1 MQLQSLTIEFILLQ
15 ISVAFSPGL
24 IIALVVNEAVQ
35 KGKKNALQVA
45 YGAAAGAI
53 GITIITAAVITY
65 IFSLIPEILT
75 FIYIFGIIYIV
86 YKGIKTIQDKGD
98 SPKVLGSASFLSGFK
113 INLANPK
120 MWVFYLSVLPLFITD
135 ESNIFS
141 SLIFLGIVTIFI
153 NLFADIS
160 YALLSSYLF
169 NNSSTKVKRYI
180 NVISGICL
188 IGIGIYLF
196 FSRFIWI
203 FSRFNRIIRFVI
215 LKKFWNCTYATQS
228 GW

>member
-35 KGKKNALQVA
+35 KGRKNALQVA

-53 GITIITAAVITY
+53 GITIITAAAITY

-98 SPKVLGSASFLSGFK
+98 SPKVLSSASFMSGFK

-135 ESNIFS
+135 ESSIFS
-141 SLIFLGIVTIFI
+141 SLIYLGIVTIFI

-169 NNSSTKVKRYI
+169 NNSSTKIKRYI
-180 NVISGICL
+180 NIFSGLCL

-196 FSRFIWI
+196 FSRFI
-203 FSRFNRIIRFVI
+203 
-215 LKKFWNCTYATQS
+215 
-228 GW
+228 

>member
-35 KGKKNALQVA
+35 KGRKNALQVA

-141 SLIFLGIVTIFI
+141 SLIYLGILTIFI

-169 NNSSTKVKRYI
+169 NNSTTKVKRYI
-180 NVISGICL
+180 NIISGLCL

-196 FSRFIWI
+196 FSRFI
-203 FSRFNRIIRFVI
+203 
-215 LKKFWNCTYATQS
+215 
-228 GW
+228 

>member
-1 MQLQSLTIEFILLQ
+1 MQVQSLTIEFILLQ

-35 KGKKNALQVA
+35 KGRKNALQVA
-45 YGAAAGAI
+45 YGAATGAI
-53 GITIITAAVITY
+53 GITLITAAVISY

-98 SPKVLGSASFLSGFK
+98 SPEVLGSASFMSGFK

-135 ESNIFS
+135 ESDIFS
-141 SLIFLGIVTIFI
+141 SLIYLGIVTIFI

-169 NNSSTKVKRYI
+169 NNSSTKIKRNI
-180 NVISGICL
+180 NIFSGVCL

-196 FSRFIWI
+196 FSRFI
-203 FSRFNRIIRFVI
+203 
-215 LKKFWNCTYATQS
+215 
-228 GW
+228 

>member
-1 MQLQSLTIEFILLQ
+1 VQLQSLTIEFILLQ

-35 KGKKNALQVA
+35 KGRKNALQVA

-53 GITIITAAVITY
+53 GITIITAGVITY

-75 FIYIFGIIYIV
+75 FIYIFGIIYII

-98 SPKVLGSASFLSGFK
+98 GPKVLGSASFLSGFK

-141 SLIFLGIVTIFI
+141 SLIYLGIVTIFI

-169 NNSSTKVKRYI
+169 NNSTTKVKRYI
-180 NVISGICL
+180 NIFSGLCL

-196 FSRFIWI
+196 FSRFI
-203 FSRFNRIIRFVI
+203 
-215 LKKFWNCTYATQS
+215 
-228 GW
+228 

>member
-35 KGKKNALQVA
+35 KGRKNALQVA
-45 YGAAAGAI
+45 YGAATGAI
-53 GITIITAAVITY
+53 GITIITAGVITY

-75 FIYIFGIIYIV
+75 FIYIFGIIYII

-98 SPKVLGSASFLSGFK
+98 SPKVLSSASFMSGFK

-135 ESNIFS
+135 ESSIFS
-141 SLIFLGIVTIFI
+141 SLIYLGIVTILI

-169 NNSSTKVKRYI
+169 NNSSTKIKRYI
-180 NVISGICL
+180 NIFSGICL

-196 FSRFIWI
+196 FSRF
-203 FSRFNRIIRFVI
+203 
-215 LKKFWNCTYATQS
+215 T
-228 GW
+228 

>member
-1 MQLQSLTIEFILLQ
+1 VQFQSLTIEFIILQ

-24 IIALVVNEAVQ
+24 IIALIVNEAVQ
-35 KGKKNALQVA
+35 KGRKNALQVA

-120 MWVFYLSVLPLFITD
+120 MWVFYISVLPLFITD

-169 NNSSTKVKRYI
+169 NNSTTKVKGYI
-180 NVISGICL
+180 NIISGVCL

-196 FSRFIWI
+196 FSRFI
-203 FSRFNRIIRFVI
+203 
-215 LKKFWNCTYATQS
+215 
-228 GW
+228 

>member
-35 KGKKNALQVA
+35 KGRKNALQVA
-45 YGAAAGAI
+45 YGAATGAI
-53 GITIITAAVITY
+53 GITLITAAVISY

-98 SPKVLGSASFLSGFK
+98 SPEVLGSASFMSGFK

-141 SLIFLGIVTIFI
+141 SLIYLGIVTIFI
-153 NLFADIS
+153 NHFADIS

-169 NNSSTKVKRYI
+169 NNSTTKVKRYI
-180 NVISGICL
+180 NIISGVCL

-196 FSRFIWI
+196 FSRFI
-203 FSRFNRIIRFVI
+203 
-215 LKKFWNCTYATQS
+215 
-228 GW
+228 

>member
-1 MQLQSLTIEFILLQ
+1 MQFQSLTIEFILLQ

-35 KGKKNALQVA
+35 KGRKNALQVA

-98 SPKVLGSASFLSGFK
+98 SPKVVGSASFLSGFK

-120 MWVFYLSVLPLFITD
+120 MWVFYISVLPLFITD

-169 NNSSTKVKRYI
+169 NNSTTKVKGYI
-180 NVISGICL
+180 NIISGVCL

-196 FSRFIWI
+196 FSRFI
-203 FSRFNRIIRFVI
+203 
-215 LKKFWNCTYATQS
+215 
-228 GW
+228 

>member
-35 KGKKNALQVA
+35 KGRKNALQVA
-45 YGAAAGAI
+45 YGAASGAI

-75 FIYIFGIIYIV
+75 FIYIFGIIYII

-98 SPKVLGSASFLSGFK
+98 GPKVLGSASFLSGFK

-141 SLIFLGIVTIFI
+141 SLIYLGIVTIFI

-169 NNSSTKVKRYI
+169 NNSTTKVKRYI
-180 NVISGICL
+180 NIISGLCL

-196 FSRFIWI
+196 FSRFI
-203 FSRFNRIIRFVI
+203 
-215 LKKFWNCTYATQS
+215 
-228 GW
+228 

>member
-35 KGKKNALQVA
+35 KGRKNALQVA

-86 YKGIKTIQDKGD
+86 YKGIKTVQDKGD

-141 SLIFLGIVTIFI
+141 SLIYLGIVTIFI

-160 YALLSSYLF
+160 YAFVSSYLF
-169 NNSSTKVKRYI
+169 NNSTTKVKRYI
-180 NVISGICL
+180 NIISGLCL

-196 FSRFIWI
+196 FSRFI
-203 FSRFNRIIRFVI
+203 
-215 LKKFWNCTYATQS
+215 
-228 GW
+228 

>member
-1 MQLQSLTIEFILLQ
+1 VQLQSLTIEFILLQ

-35 KGKKNALQVA
+35 KGRKNALQVA

-75 FIYIFGIIYIV
+75 FIYIFGIIYII

-98 SPKVLGSASFLSGFK
+98 GPKVLGSASFLSGFK

-141 SLIFLGIVTIFI
+141 SLIYLGIVTIFI

-169 NNSSTKVKRYI
+169 NNSSTKIKRYI
-180 NVISGICL
+180 NIFSGICL

-196 FSRFIWI
+196 FSRFI
-203 FSRFNRIIRFVI
+203 
-215 LKKFWNCTYATQS
+215 
-228 GW
+228 

>member
-35 KGKKNALQVA
+35 KGRKNALQVA

-86 YKGIKTIQDKGD
+86 YKGIKTVQDKGD

-141 SLIFLGIVTIFI
+141 SLIYLGIVTIFI

-169 NNSSTKVKRYI
+169 NNSTTKVKRYI
-180 NVISGICL
+180 NIFSGICL

-196 FSRFIWI
+196 FSRFI
-203 FSRFNRIIRFVI
+203 
-215 LKKFWNCTYATQS
+215 
-228 GW
+228 

>member
-35 KGKKNALQVA
+35 KGRKNALQVA

-98 SPKVLGSASFLSGFK
+98 SPKVLSSASFLSGFK

-120 MWVFYLSVLPLFITD
+120 MWVFYISVLPLFITD

-160 YALLSSYLF
+160 YAFLSSYLF
-169 NNSSTKVKRYI
+169 NNSTTKVKRYI
-180 NVISGICL
+180 NIISGVCL

-196 FSRFIWI
+196 FSRFI
-203 FSRFNRIIRFVI
+203 
-215 LKKFWNCTYATQS
+215 
-228 GW
+228 

>member
-35 KGKKNALQVA
+35 KGRKNALQVA
-45 YGAAAGAI
+45 YGAATGAI
-53 GITIITAAVITY
+53 GITLITAAVISY

-98 SPKVLGSASFLSGFK
+98 SPEVLGSASFMSGFK

-141 SLIFLGIVTIFI
+141 SLIYLGIVTIFI

-160 YALLSSYLF
+160 YALVSSYLF
-169 NNSSTKVKRYI
+169 NNPTTKVKRYI
-180 NVISGICL
+180 NIISGVCL

-196 FSRFIWI
+196 FSRFI
-203 FSRFNRIIRFVI
+203 
-215 LKKFWNCTYATQS
+215 
-228 GW
+228 

>member
-35 KGKKNALQVA
+35 KGRKNGLQVA
-45 YGAAAGAI
+45 YGAATGAI
-53 GITIITAAVITY
+53 GITIITAGVITY

-75 FIYIFGIIYIV
+75 FIYIFGIIYII
-86 YKGIKTIQDKGD
+86 YKGIKTIQDKGGG
-98 SPKVLGSASFLSGFK
+98 PKVLGSASFMSGFK

-141 SLIFLGIVTIFI
+141 SLIYLGIVTIFI

-169 NNSSTKVKRYI
+169 NNSTTKVKRYI
-180 NVISGICL
+180 NIFSGLCL

-196 FSRFIWI
+196 FSRFI
-203 FSRFNRIIRFVI
+203 
-215 LKKFWNCTYATQS
+215 
-228 GW
+228 

>member
-24 IIALVVNEAVQ
+24 IIALVVNEGVQ
-35 KGKKNALQVA
+35 KGRKNALQVA

-53 GITIITAAVITY
+53 GITIITAGVITY

-98 SPKVLGSASFLSGFK
+98 GPKVLGSASFLSGFK

-141 SLIFLGIVTIFI
+141 SLIYLGIVTIFI

-160 YALLSSYLF
+160 YAFVSSYLF
-169 NNSSTKVKRYI
+169 NNSTTKVKRYI
-180 NVISGICL
+180 NMISGLCL
-188 IGIGIYLF
+188 VGIGIYLF
-196 FSRFIWI
+196 FSRFI
-203 FSRFNRIIRFVI
+203 
-215 LKKFWNCTYATQS
+215 
-228 GW
+228 

>member
-35 KGKKNALQVA
+35 KGRKNALQVA

-75 FIYIFGIIYIV
+75 FIYIFGIIYII

-98 SPKVLGSASFLSGFK
+98 GPKVLGSASFLSGFK

-141 SLIFLGIVTIFI
+141 SLIYLGIVTIFI

-169 NNSSTKVKRYI
+169 NNSSTKIKRYI
-180 NVISGICL
+180 NIFSGVCL

-196 FSRFIWI
+196 FSRFI
-203 FSRFNRIIRFVI
+203 
-215 LKKFWNCTYATQS
+215 
-228 GW
+228 

>member
-1 MQLQSLTIEFILLQ
+1 MQLQSLTVEFILLQ

-35 KGKKNALQVA
+35 KGRKKALQVA
-45 YGAAAGAI
+45 YGAATGAI

-75 FIYIFGIIYIV
+75 FIYIFGMIYIV
-86 YKGIKTIQDKGD
+86 YKGVRTLQNKGG
-98 SPKVLGSASFLSGFK
+98 SPEVLGSASFMSGLK

-141 SLIFLGIVTIFI
+141 SLIFLGIVTILI

-169 NNSSTKVKRYI
+169 NNSSTNVKRYI
-180 NVISGICL
+180 NIISGVCL

-196 FSRFIWI
+196 FSRFI
-203 FSRFNRIIRFVI
+203 
-215 LKKFWNCTYATQS
+215 
-228 GW
+228 

>member
-35 KGKKNALQVA
+35 KGRKNALQVA
-45 YGAAAGAI
+45 YGAATGAI
-53 GITIITAAVITY
+53 GITLITAAVITY

-75 FIYIFGIIYIV
+75 FIYIVGIIYIV

-98 SPKVLGSASFLSGFK
+98 SPKVLSSASFMSGFK

-135 ESNIFS
+135 ESSIFS

-169 NNSSTKVKRYI
+169 NNSSTKIKRYI
-180 NVISGICL
+180 NIFSGICL

-196 FSRFIWI
+196 FSRFI
-203 FSRFNRIIRFVI
+203 
-215 LKKFWNCTYATQS
+215 
-228 GW
+228 

>member
-35 KGKKNALQVA
+35 KGRKNALQVA

-53 GITIITAAVITY
+53 GITIITAGVITY

-75 FIYIFGIIYIV
+75 FIYIVGIIYIV

-98 SPKVLGSASFLSGFK
+98 GPKVLSSASFMSGFK

-135 ESNIFS
+135 ESSIFS
-141 SLIFLGIVTIFI
+141 SLIYLGIVTIFI

-169 NNSSTKVKRYI
+169 NNSSTKIKRYI
-180 NVISGICL
+180 NIFSGICL

-196 FSRFIWI
+196 FSRFI
-203 FSRFNRIIRFVI
+203 
-215 LKKFWNCTYATQS
+215 
-228 GW
+228 

>member
-35 KGKKNALQVA
+35 KGRKNALQVA

-86 YKGIKTIQDKGD
+86 YKGIKTIQDKGE

-141 SLIFLGIVTIFI
+141 SLIYLGIVTIFI

-169 NNSSTKVKRYI
+169 NNSSIKIKKYI
-180 NVISGICL
+180 NIFSGVCL

-196 FSRFIWI
+196 FSRFI
-203 FSRFNRIIRFVI
+203 
-215 LKKFWNCTYATQS
+215 
-228 GW
+228 

>member
-35 KGKKNALQVA
+35 KGRKNALQVA
-45 YGAAAGAI
+45 YGAASGAI
-53 GITIITAAVITY
+53 GITIITAGVITY

-75 FIYIFGIIYIV
+75 FIYIVGIIYIV

-98 SPKVLGSASFLSGFK
+98 SPKILSSASFMSGFK

-135 ESNIFS
+135 ESSIFS
-141 SLIFLGIVTIFI
+141 SLIYLGIVTIFI

-169 NNSSTKVKRYI
+169 NNSSTKIKRYI
-180 NVISGICL
+180 NIFSGICL

-196 FSRFIWI
+196 FSRFI
-203 FSRFNRIIRFVI
+203 
-215 LKKFWNCTYATQS
+215 
-228 GW
+228 

>member
-35 KGKKNALQVA
+35 KGRKNALQVA
-45 YGAAAGAI
+45 YGAAAGAV

-86 YKGIKTIQDKGD
+86 YKGIKTIQDKGE

-135 ESNIFS
+135 ESSIFS
-141 SLIFLGIVTIFI
+141 SLIYLGIVTIFI

-169 NNSSTKVKRYI
+169 NNSSTKIKRYI
-180 NVISGICL
+180 NIFSGICL

-196 FSRFIWI
+196 FSRFI
-203 FSRFNRIIRFVI
+203 
-215 LKKFWNCTYATQS
+215 
-228 GW
+228 

>member
-35 KGKKNALQVA
+35 KGRKNALQVA
-45 YGAAAGAI
+45 YGAATGAI
-53 GITIITAAVITY
+53 GITLITAAVITY

-98 SPKVLGSASFLSGFK
+98 SPEVLGSASFVSGFK

-135 ESNIFS
+135 ESKIFS
-141 SLIFLGIVTIFI
+141 SLIYLGIVTIFI

-169 NNSSTKVKRYI
+169 NNSTTKVKRYI
-180 NVISGICL
+180 NIISGLCL

-196 FSRFIWI
+196 FSRFI
-203 FSRFNRIIRFVI
+203 
-215 LKKFWNCTYATQS
+215 
-228 GW
+228 

>member
-1 MQLQSLTIEFILLQ
+1 MQLQSLTVEFILLQ

-35 KGKKNALQVA
+35 KGRKNALQVA
-45 YGAAAGAI
+45 YGAATGAI

-75 FIYIFGIIYIV
+75 FIYIFGMIYIIY
-86 YKGIKTIQDKGD
+86 KGVKTLQDKGN
-98 SPKVLGSASFLSGFK
+98 SPEVLDSASFMSGFK

-135 ESNIFS
+135 EAYIFS
-141 SLIFLGIVTIFI
+141 SLIFLGIVTILI

-169 NNSSTKVKRYI
+169 NNSSTNVKRYI
-180 NVISGICL
+180 NIISGLCL

-196 FSRFIWI
+196 FSRFI
-203 FSRFNRIIRFVI
+203 
-215 LKKFWNCTYATQS
+215 
-228 GW
+228 

>member
-35 KGKKNALQVA
+35 KGRKNALQVA

-86 YKGIKTIQDKGD
+86 YKGIKTIQDKGE

-120 MWVFYLSVLPLFITD
+120 MWVFYLSVLPLFITN

-141 SLIFLGIVTIFI
+141 SLIYLGIVTIFI

-169 NNSSTKVKRYI
+169 NNSSTKIKRYI
-180 NVISGICL
+180 NIFSGVCL

-196 FSRFIWI
+196 FSRFI
-203 FSRFNRIIRFVI
+203 
-215 LKKFWNCTYATQS
+215 
-228 GW
+228 

>member
-35 KGKKNALQVA
+35 KGRKNALQVA

-98 SPKVLGSASFLSGFK
+98 GPKVLGSASFLSGFK

-169 NNSSTKVKRYI
+169 NNSTTKVKRYI
-180 NVISGICL
+180 NIISGLCL

-196 FSRFIWI
+196 FSRFI
-203 FSRFNRIIRFVI
+203 
-215 LKKFWNCTYATQS
+215 
-228 GW
+228 

>member
-35 KGKKNALQVA
+35 KGRKNALQVA

-135 ESNIFS
+135 ESSIFS
-141 SLIFLGIVTIFI
+141 SLIYLGIVTIFI

-169 NNSSTKVKRYI
+169 NNSTTKVKRYI
-180 NVISGICL
+180 NIISGLCL

-196 FSRFIWI
+196 FSRFI
-203 FSRFNRIIRFVI
+203 
-215 LKKFWNCTYATQS
+215 
-228 GW
+228 

>member
-1 MQLQSLTIEFILLQ
+1 VQLQSLTIEFILLQ

-35 KGKKNALQVA
+35 KGRKNALQVA

-98 SPKVLGSASFLSGFK
+98 SPKVLGSASFMSGFK

-135 ESNIFS
+135 ESSIFS
-141 SLIFLGIVTIFI
+141 SLIYLGIVTIFI

-169 NNSSTKVKRYI
+169 NNSSTKIKRYI
-180 NVISGICL
+180 NIFSGVCL

-196 FSRFIWI
+196 FSRFI
-203 FSRFNRIIRFVI
+203 
-215 LKKFWNCTYATQS
+215 
-228 GW
+228 

>member
-1 MQLQSLTIEFILLQ
+1 MQLQPLTIEFILLQ

-35 KGKKNALQVA
+35 KGRKNALQVA

-53 GITIITAAVITY
+53 GITIITAGVITY

-98 SPKVLGSASFLSGFK
+98 SPKVLSSASFMSGFK

-135 ESNIFS
+135 ESSIFS
-141 SLIFLGIVTIFI
+141 SLIYLGIVTIFI

-169 NNSSTKVKRYI
+169 NNSSTKIKRYI
-180 NVISGICL
+180 NIFSGICL

-196 FSRFIWI
+196 FSRFI
-203 FSRFNRIIRFVI
+203 
-215 LKKFWNCTYATQS
+215 
-228 GW
+228 

>member
-35 KGKKNALQVA
+35 KGRKNGLQVA
-45 YGAAAGAI
+45 YGAATGAI
-53 GITIITAAVITY
+53 GITIITAGVITY

-98 SPKVLGSASFLSGFK
+98 SPKVLGSASFMSGFK

-135 ESNIFS
+135 ESSIFS
-141 SLIFLGIVTIFI
+141 SLIYLGIVTIFI

-169 NNSSTKVKRYI
+169 NNSSTKIKRYI
-180 NVISGICL
+180 NIFSGVCL

-196 FSRFIWI
+196 FSRFI
-203 FSRFNRIIRFVI
+203 
-215 LKKFWNCTYATQS
+215 
-228 GW
+228 

>member
-35 KGKKNALQVA
+35 KGRKNALQVA

-75 FIYIFGIIYIV
+75 FIYIFGIIYII

-98 SPKVLGSASFLSGFK
+98 GPKVLGSASFLSGFK

-141 SLIFLGIVTIFI
+141 SLIYLGIVTIFI

-169 NNSSTKVKRYI
+169 NNSTTKVKRYI
-180 NVISGICL
+180 NIISGVCL
-188 IGIGIYLF
+188 IGIGVYLF
-196 FSRFIWI
+196 FSRFI
-203 FSRFNRIIRFVI
+203 
-215 LKKFWNCTYATQS
+215 
-228 GW
+228 

>member
-35 KGKKNALQVA
+35 KGRKNALQVA
-45 YGAAAGAI
+45 YGAATGAI
-53 GITIITAAVITY
+53 GITLITAAVITY

-75 FIYIFGIIYIV
+75 FIYIFGIIYII

-98 SPKVLGSASFLSGFK
+98 SPEVLGSASFMSGFK

-135 ESNIFS
+135 ESDIFS
-141 SLIFLGIVTIFI
+141 SLIYLGIVTIFI

-169 NNSSTKVKRYI
+169 NNSSTKIKRYVNI
-180 NVISGICL
+180 FSGVCL

-196 FSRFIWI
+196 FSRFI
-203 FSRFNRIIRFVI
+203 
-215 LKKFWNCTYATQS
+215 
-228 GW
+228 

>member
-1 MQLQSLTIEFILLQ
+1 VQLQSLTIEFILLQ

-24 IIALVVNEAVQ
+24 IIALVVNEGVQ
-35 KGKKNALQVA
+35 KGRKNALQVA

-53 GITIITAAVITY
+53 GITIITAGVITY

-98 SPKVLGSASFLSGFK
+98 SPKVLGSASFMSGFK

-135 ESNIFS
+135 ESSIFS
-141 SLIFLGIVTIFI
+141 SLIYLGIVTIFI

-169 NNSSTKVKRYI
+169 NNSSTKIKRYI
-180 NVISGICL
+180 NIFSGVCL

-196 FSRFIWI
+196 FSRFI
-203 FSRFNRIIRFVI
+203 
-215 LKKFWNCTYATQS
+215 
-228 GW
+228 

>member
-35 KGKKNALQVA
+35 KGRKNALQVA

-53 GITIITAAVITY
+53 GITIITAGVITY

-98 SPKVLGSASFLSGFK
+98 SPKVLSSASFMSGFK

-135 ESNIFS
+135 ESSIFS
-141 SLIFLGIVTIFI
+141 SLIYLGIVTIFI

-169 NNSSTKVKRYI
+169 NNSSTKIKRYI
-180 NVISGICL
+180 NIFSGICL

-196 FSRFIWI
+196 FGRFI
-203 FSRFNRIIRFVI
+203 
-215 LKKFWNCTYATQS
+215 
-228 GW
+228 

>member
-1 MQLQSLTIEFILLQ
+1 MQLQSLTVEFILLQ

-35 KGKKNALQVA
+35 KGRKNALQVA
-45 YGAAAGAI
+45 YGAATGAI

-75 FIYIFGIIYIV
+75 FIYIFGMIYIIY
-86 YKGIKTIQDKGD
+86 KGVKTLQDIGD
-98 SPKVLGSASFLSGFK
+98 SPEVLGSASFMSGFK

-135 ESNIFS
+135 EAYVFS
-141 SLIFLGIVTIFI
+141 SLIFLGIVTILI

-169 NNSSTKVKRYI
+169 NNSSTNVKRYI
-180 NVISGICL
+180 NIISGLCL

-196 FSRFIWI
+196 FSRFI
-203 FSRFNRIIRFVI
+203 
-215 LKKFWNCTYATQS
+215 
-228 GW
+228 